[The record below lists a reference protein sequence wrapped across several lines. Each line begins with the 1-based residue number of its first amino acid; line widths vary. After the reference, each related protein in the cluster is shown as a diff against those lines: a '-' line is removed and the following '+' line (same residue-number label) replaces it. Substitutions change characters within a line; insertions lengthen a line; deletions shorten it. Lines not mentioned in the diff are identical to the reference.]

1 MIATFYSDFAP
12 LVELTMKEKQEH
24 KVGERVLGTDPK
36 SGRQV
41 SVKIGRFG
49 PVAQIGVAT
58 DGDKPRF
65 AQLQKGQS
73 IDSITLDEVLSLF
86 DLPRTL
92 GELDGVAVV
101 ANVGRFGPYVQAGK
115 EFVSLPAGADPL
127 RVTFEEA
134 VELIQKKRQYEQ
146 ERQIKTFEENPDL
159 EILNGRY
166 GPYIAMGGKNYKI
179 PTGVDPASLDLD
191 ACMEI
196 IQKAAEKPATPR
208 RRKST
213 KK

>member
-1 MIATFYSDFAP
+1 
-12 LVELTMKEKQEH
+12 MKEKQEY
-24 KVGERVLGTDPK
+24 KVGERVLGTDPQ

-49 PVAQIGVAT
+49 PVAQIGTAT

-73 IDSITLDEVLSLF
+73 IDTITLDEVLSLF

-92 GELDGVAVV
+92 GELDGMALV
-101 ANVGRFGPYVQAGK
+101 ANVGRFGPYVQLGK
-115 EFVSLPAGADPL
+115 EYVSLPAASDPL
-127 RVTFEEA
+127 SITLEEA
-134 VELIQKKRQYEQ
+134 VELIQKKRQFEQ
-146 ERQIKTFEENPDL
+146 QRQIKTFAENPEV

-179 PTGVDPASLDLD
+179 PAGTDPVSLDLE

-196 IQKAAEKPATPR
+196 IKKAAEKPATTR
-208 RRKST
+208 RRK
-213 KK
+213 K